1 MHFGK
6 EVTLTILIMQ
16 FGKEVI
22 LLMKIDM
29 HFGFCASRRR
39 IKEWRRILRLWRWIL
54 VNQKEV

>member
-6 EVTLTILIMQ
+6 EPTILIMQ
-16 FGKEVI
+16 FGKEVT

-29 HFGFCASRRR
+29 HFGLFASRRR

>member
-6 EVTLTILIMQ
+6 EVTILIMQ
-16 FGKEVI
+16 FGEEVI